1 MELPVALMAES
12 VGEGNI
18 YFFTEECP
26 IGVAGHM
33 HVCIKK
39 ADEVLI
45 FSTCSSRID
54 TAFRLAQLRGW
65 DLNTFP
71 VLKKDVV
78 NKFTKDLTYLNC
90 NNVIRCGLGD
100 FSRMLKDG
108 KVRRLDGDLTE
119 SDLELVAK
127 GVKLSTIVPENIKKL
142 F

>member
-1 MELPVALMAES
+1 MDLPLSLMAGS

-18 YFFTEECP
+18 FFFTEECP

-33 HVCIKK
+33 HVCVKK

-45 FSTCSSRID
+45 FSTCSSQID

-71 VLKKDVV
+71 VLKQNDM
-78 NKFTKDLTYLNC
+78 NKFTKELTYLNC
-90 NNVIRCGLGD
+90 NNVIRCRLGD
-100 FSRMLKDG
+100 FLRMLKDG
-108 KVRRLDGDLTE
+108 KVRRLDGGLTE

-127 GVKLSTIVPENIKKL
+127 GVKLSTVVPENIKKL

>member
-1 MELPVALMAES
+1 MDLPVALMAGS
-12 VGEGNI
+12 VAEGNI
-18 YFFTEECP
+18 YFFTGECP
-26 IGVAGHM
+26 IGVADHM

-45 FSTCSSRID
+45 FSTCSSQID
-54 TAFRLAQLRGW
+54 TAFRLAQLKGW

-71 VLKKDVV
+71 VLKKDDV
-78 NKFTKDLTYLNC
+78 NKFTKELTYLNC
-90 NNVIRCGLGD
+90 NNVIRCGLGE
-100 FSRMLKDG
+100 FLRMLKDG

>member
-1 MELPVALMAES
+1 MDLPVVLMADS

-18 YFFTEECP
+18 YFFTGECP
-26 IGVAGHM
+26 IGVADHM

-45 FSTCSSRID
+45 FSTCSSQID

-71 VLKKDVV
+71 VLKKDDV
-78 NKFTKDLTYLNC
+78 NKFAKELTYLNC
-90 NNVIRCGLGD
+90 NNVIRCGLGA

-119 SDLELVAK
+119 ADLELVAK

>member
-1 MELPVALMAES
+1 MDLPVALMADS
-12 VGEGNI
+12 VSEGNI
-18 YFFTEECP
+18 YFFSEECP

-45 FSTCSSRID
+45 LSTCSSQID

-65 DLNTFP
+65 DMNTFP
-71 VLKKDVV
+71 VLKKDDV
-78 NKFTKDLTYLNC
+78 NKFTKELTYLNC
-90 NNVIRCGLGD
+90 NNVIRCGLGE
-100 FSRMLKDG
+100 FSRMLRDG
-108 KVRRLDGDLTE
+108 KVHRLDDNLTE
-119 SDLELVAK
+119 SDLKLVAK